1 MLARKEDHRAVFR
14 QPVAWLGESS
24 VVFPQLFGTGA
35 DVKIA
40 LRIEDEVAAVEGSV
54 RALGLVDQF
63 HMRLDPALLHEPPDH
78 IGRAVA
84 PIGDHA
90 RQGEVELFSR
100 SVEHG
105 FGRANFRLA
114 NGCRRLD
121 IHNHCMLQI
130 DEIVVGVGIT
140 GDRVGPKRCS
150 GRRIGW
156 RIRDGDQRL
165 SEDCCVCIAEFSS
178 APNAKIQDFHFSP
191 SSVALCHGGFT
202 GEERGCLAK

>member
-1 MLARKEDHRAVFR
+1 MLARKEDHRAVFC

-100 SVEHG
+100 SVEPG
-105 FGRANFRLA
+105 LAAPTSAWRMVVVASTSTITACFRSM
-114 NGCRRLD
+114 R
-121 IHNHCMLQI
+121 
-130 DEIVVGVGIT
+130 
-140 GDRVGPKRCS
+140 
-150 GRRIGW
+150 
-156 RIRDGDQRL
+156 
-165 SEDCCVCIAEFSS
+165 
-178 APNAKIQDFHFSP
+178 
-191 SSVALCHGGFT
+191 
-202 GEERGCLAK
+202 